1 MGDGDAGQIPVEIR
15 MLGESLM
22 GRMWFEQRS
31 EGDEGVNRLV
41 TGVRAFQAEGVNW
54 SKGRR

>member
-1 MGDGDAGQIPVEIR
+1 

-22 GRMWFEQRS
+22 ERMWFEQRS